1 MSYYPEMPPEYQMLE
16 DPEAAQRFADILTPH
31 VAQISNALK
40 AAGFEP
46 IALLNVC
53 RLILLYTAAIY
64 DNKATGHPSKDAT
77 RHMLGSLTGL
87 LRTNQDI

>member
-1 MSYYPEMPPEYQMLE
+1 MPPEYQMME
-16 DPEAAQRFADILTPH
+16 DPEAAQRFADIITAH
-31 VAQISNALK
+31 VVAISDTLK
-40 AAGFEP
+40 AAGYEP
-46 IALLNVC
+46 IALLNAC

-87 LRTNQDI
+87 LRTNRDI